1 MARLILSA
9 QTCGFTISATGF
21 KGRSHLLSAP
31 TLARQEH
38 EIKKTAEVAPLV
50 NAFRAE
56 IEAAH
61 PAKSFFIT
69 QSLGRGS
76 RAPNGYKALP
86 YVIAEIDHDTDGG
99 VCTTPLLT

>member
-1 MARLILSA
+1 MARLILTAQACTFSVSA
-9 QTCGFTISATGF
+9 SGF
-21 KGRSHLLSAP
+21 KGRQHLLAAP
-31 TLARQEH
+31 PLAREGYD
-38 EIKKTAEVAPLV
+38 IKKTAEVAELV